1 MKITDVLII
10 ILILAIVALL
20 VFSIFYNKPL
30 SSYIP
35 IQVGNGNYQGNNSQT
50 SIVNG
55 TLDLSGKN
63 LNSFNVD
70 SISNQNQVKVLNLSN
85 NNLKSLPSQIGQFV
99 NVEELYLDNNLLEGS
114 IVAEIRK
121 MTRLRILSAKNNNLT
136 GIPAEIG
143 QLSSLVTVDFSNNSL
158 DSMPNEIQ
166 NIKNNLKTLNLS
178 GNKYSEQKQQE
189 IKTMLPN
196 TNVIF

>member
-1 MKITDVLII
+1 MKLTNVLIV
-10 ILILAIVALL
+10 ILILVIVAAL
-20 VFSIFYNKPL
+20 VYSIFYNKPL

-35 IQVGNGNYQGNNSQT
+35 IQIGNSQNNNSQT
-50 SIVNG
+50 PIVSG
-55 TLDLSGKN
+55 TLDLSSKN
-63 LNSFNVD
+63 LSSFNVN

-85 NNLKSLPSQIGQFV
+85 NNFKSLPSEIGQFV

-114 IVAEIRK
+114 MVAEIRK
-121 MTRLRILSAKNNNLT
+121 MPRLRILSAKNNNLT

-143 QLSSLVTVDFSNNSL
+143 QLSNLVTVDFSNNSL

-166 NIKNNLKTLNLS
+166 NIKNNLKTFNLS
-178 GNKYSEQKQQE
+178 GNRYSEQKKQE
-189 IKTMLPN
+189 IKSMLPN